1 MTSTTQEESSNTTST
16 SLILGDTME
25 ESQNGDEGT
34 PSPPESSMQT
44 SSAEKS
50 KGHDNPHHPQQRNQQ
65 QQQKKRGMKPKS
77 KRNRKRARSQLHDI
91 EEQEYQT
98 SVRRLEID
106 GHPVTSSVEWL
117 RTVEP
122 YPYTFSTF
130 AKARWIGRTVFDVY
144 HTEFGSYPKVTNK
157 QPSIIDCREQSVVM
171 IASTSIF
178 FFSPATYI
186 YMHNCLYSPFIYF
199 IELL

>member
-1 MTSTTQEESSNTTST
+1 MTSTQEESNTTSM
-16 SLILGDTME
+16 GDTME

-34 PSPPESSMQT
+34 PIPQESSVQA
-44 SSAEKS
+44 SSAEKNKS
-50 KGHDNPHHPQQRNQQ
+50 HGNPYHPQQRNH

-77 KRNRKRARSQLHDI
+77 KRNRKRARSQLHAI

-130 AKARWIGRTVFDVY
+130 AKARWIGRTVLDVY

-157 QPSIIDCREQSVVM
+157 HRLCRTVV
-171 IASTSIF
+171 ITRQLHLLL
-178 FFSPATYI
+178 TCI
-186 YMHNCLYSPFIYF
+186 YTYSPRLFYRATTKVPSCKVASSCRTKRWMLPI
-199 IELL
+199 